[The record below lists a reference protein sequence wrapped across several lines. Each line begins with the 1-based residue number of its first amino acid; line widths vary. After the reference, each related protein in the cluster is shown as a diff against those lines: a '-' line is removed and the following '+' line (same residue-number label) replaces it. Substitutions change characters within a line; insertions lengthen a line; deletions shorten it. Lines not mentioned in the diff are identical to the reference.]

1 MNLAEF
7 AARHDAEQPEDTTA
21 IVPASG
27 SMASSFGKWLE
38 ETETRQAQ
46 QAATLAEGFKDRGFD
61 EMAAAHEMAR
71 RTREMGGPAL
81 PPAMFLGD
89 QLRSTIEM
97 RQAQRTF
104 EEAPAG
110 LIRWSLE
117 DPTNAVLAKGDMA
130 NLSMVGALAHDATFA
145 AKSMMKG
152 FPASLRFNAA
162 AQRAAAAAQAP
173 EDREKTFF
181 DILREEAAQI
191 GEPGGALSLDARVI
205 KKLTGLEIDTGAGMD
220 LLSMLPDAAGRY
232 LRSRGEPEGGDAAL
246 VAERTAYAKQRLGI
260 LQNVMTE
267 LADERGRS
275 ASYTRF
281 APTVDKI
288 SNDKALTPMQ
298 QVVEM
303 TRAIAN
309 DPSGGFAYLLSTT
322 AESVPGLAVAALAA
336 RVGVSPVAVMG
347 ATSYAR
353 AETQSFAQVAKDRG
367 FDVNNPEDVF
377 YMFQSPEFV
386 ASLTDAS
393 QRYSAT
399 VALWDAMSG
408 AAAGQALAK
417 SPMGDILLQSIAQ
430 GAFGGLGEM
439 AGQLASGQDVNGVEI
454 MLEVLAEFTT
464 APVEVAA
471 VGARGFG
478 RASGASQA
486 LENMRDRRTQKRQNE
501 NERRFFDALATA
513 SDKSEL
519 KAKAPKAYR
528 DAVASMMDGTPT
540 DTVYADAQAVEELLQ
555 SGKVNPV
562 EFQQATGL
570 TPEQVAEIAAQG
582 GDVQISTADYAAR
595 VAGTPVAQALRDHV
609 RLSPETLSAAELA
622 SAEEVDTQQLAAQ
635 LAEEV
640 TAGTATF
647 APDIEAAR
655 VRMAEEY
662 TRAGRPAAEVDQVTT
677 MYAAF
682 AQTTADTLGV
692 DHRAFLRRFPL
703 PTVRAGADAVSP
715 ALNQTAYHGTPHVFD
730 RFDISRIGTGEG
742 NAAYG
747 WGLYFAQE
755 EAVARNYQQALAPT
769 PKMAV
774 RGEDVPGVRIM
785 SDWGSFVNTMRRGGT
800 IAEAREAQAAA
811 LDKRAAAM
819 AKFPD
824 AAEGYRARAAAIRAM
839 ADEDIAF
846 EGAGNFYV
854 VDVPENED
862 LMDWDAPLAAQS
874 ELTQARARAAA
885 EKVGVAYDAKM
896 TGQALYRALAGAL
909 GGIEQDSYKLASEA
923 LRDAGFA
930 GHRYLDAGSRG
941 TIGGPGTRNFV
952 VYSDEA
958 VELLTRNGQTLYQST
973 ALRTGAETLQRY
985 GLDPKKKYTTRQ
997 VAAALE
1003 ARQRAKHGVIARNDK
1018 SPAALKKLSKWLAE
1032 EVMFEVEQAA
1042 RNPRA
1047 SAVGWY
1053 TTKTQAAIDA
1063 VGEVFP
1069 ELLGR
1074 VDTSLPGVALLG
1086 SQQAAR
1092 DFFTAI
1098 IAITSDGAKVQE
1110 NFRSAVRIYGA
1121 FRESG
1126 TVAAAEGIG
1135 NIRNSYAGNLAILQ
1149 DIVTQKGPAAL
1160 RDLLLTE
1167 LTVSELKKLAK
1178 ENGIDIGAASKMQAD
1193 MTVPYAAVAF
1203 GPKLGAFYANLMG
1216 HTGYLTMDRWWSRT
1230 FNRLRGQLLEV
1241 PTEAGI
1247 ARVRQLLIDAGADP
1261 ADVAS
1266 DEQVLAATVA
1276 PHDAYAAKKFKNG
1289 TELEKAANTLYKAA
1303 FENLQDVPWGAK
1315 DRAFM
1320 VEVTKATQAAL
1331 KKRGVAMTIADIQ
1344 AVLWYYEKRLYGKLG
1359 ARQSKDIS
1367 YEEAAAAAAAEYSA
1381 GRSSDADAGRP
1392 EEPSG
1397 DDGLGLDL
1405 GDEQTLYIDNNA
1417 RALTGLDEE
1426 QVEAPRW
1433 DFVPF
1438 GDELFQSAP
1447 PAFRLPDLE
1456 KASPGPVPGVREV
1469 ATAYMQRHG
1478 LPIRHQASYVTV
1490 DVERAR
1496 EIARLYDE
1504 MPDTPNDP
1512 AVRAAY
1518 EALARETI
1526 EQYKALLELGYT
1538 FEWIT
1543 GKDPYASPREAI
1555 IDMQQ
1560 NRHLWVFPTT
1570 EGFGTV
1576 NEATSDHPL
1585 LQPTEFEIDGRIALV
1600 NDLFRIV
1607 HDVFGHGSEGASF
1620 GARGEENAWQ
1630 AHVRMFS
1637 PLAARAMTTETR
1649 GQNSWVNFG
1658 PYGEQNRANP
1668 AETVF
1673 ADQKVGLLPAWVSDV
1688 GQAQDRP
1695 VGEVMGWPTID
1706 DFRFGFSP
1714 DLLQRDGWFVIT
1726 GMREAFGDQS
1736 DPRQAEANARLRA
1749 TMDEMG
1755 LEYFPISG
1763 MYKGAPQGESYLVAG
1778 DPAVGRNLGRA
1789 FGQESILTFRGL
1801 EYSDGRPDTPQ
1812 LPAETIVG
1820 PGALQSDFYSVM
1832 PDGTPWTMG
1841 LDWGEPAE
1849 GTELFQSAPPVES
1862 DAFKAWFGDS
1872 KMVDENG
1879 APLVVYHG
1887 TNAEF
1892 EAFRAEMGGTKNGD
1906 MLGRGGVYVTNSLD
1920 YAKKFGAK
1928 AMPLYAVAANPL
1940 DTRDAPD
1947 ELTGSAL
1954 KDWAVARGHDG
1965 IRAMVGTDKSGA
1977 RVWQWLLF
1985 DPTQV
1990 KSVDNRGT
1998 FDPNDARI
2006 LYQSA
2011 PPRMYYSP
2019 LLEGV
2024 RTAKQAKAKGK
2035 DWLAILPKLPGV
2047 KEAELVFTG
2056 ALDWLEGLKD
2066 DTVTRDEVAAF
2077 IEARQVTVE
2086 EVRGPGKWERYSEPG
2101 AENYRE
2107 FLLTVPNLHEL
2118 PISEGAKP
2126 FVSNAHYD
2134 QPNIVVTARTT
2145 DRQIDGRNAL
2155 FAEEVQSDLS
2165 SDWRK
2170 AGGGWRE
2177 RGTPVDRAALE
2188 REDLAAG
2195 AEYRRLRDELVD
2207 ALEEFAAEG
2216 VDDVAMANSIA
2227 AFARVRYAIAT
2238 NTMPRREDKAI
2249 GMDFVNAVT
2258 QMSDGSARWELV
2270 YAAFVRMQEASKA
2283 LTEVG
2288 PARPYTPFEEA
2299 AAYELAVKRLLQ
2311 RAAQEGYDAFSWTP
2325 GYMQAR
2331 RWDAKYEAGY
2341 KAAYD
2346 RQIKSAVEK
2355 IAKRFG
2361 AKVTVGKAEFGSP
2374 KPPTRDAFD
2383 AALRQYAEDHDYD
2396 LSALPGGG
2404 LLQQRFETLLR
2415 LETRDALEARGEPPT
2430 RADTLSRAAAQYGG
2444 EDYIL
2449 IRDALVPP
2457 KPAVPEDVWTVEIND
2472 AMRAALSQPFP
2483 LFQEKRGSIVLPTA
2497 EGQRPLLTVFAGSD
2511 ASTVIH
2517 EGAHWFLHVTETLV
2531 QSGDAPQRMVDQWKA
2546 LTDWWRSRAEEIARE
2561 AGTDVAHV
2569 MAYLDGGAI
2578 DSATGRAIWTAIH
2591 ENTARGF
2598 ELYASEGKAP
2608 TLGLRA
2614 AFESFRAW
2622 MIAVYRMATLD
2633 RALAVQI
2640 TDEVRLVFDQWLATD
2655 EQIAQ
2660 ARATGQVDPAAA
2672 AKAGVQQGD
2681 LDILAKLALEAQEEA
2696 QAYML
2701 GLPGPRMA
2709 KRHEWRVARAKALEA
2724 ARADLAAKPSHQ
2736 AVAWLTK
2743 FRWIGEGET
2752 PDYLPAAKIDRQG
2765 IVDIYGEEVAAE
2777 LADMTQV
2784 DGIDHDDMAPLFGFD
2799 SGDALVQAIRSTP
2812 DFTRAVRARATA
2824 ALRAQQARPTADDI
2838 DAATHGDKRGQLL
2851 AAELRALRK
2860 AATGIPVFTRRQA
2873 ALIAEQTI
2881 RAMPARAAVKSENFL
2896 AAERRAG
2903 RRVEE
2908 AMAKGDMRAAAIA
2921 KRDQL
2926 MQHSLYNQSR
2936 KAAELVEKARR
2947 RAKRLQSAGTR
2958 KSLAGEYLPAID
2970 QVLEQYD
2977 FRKLARGAELD
2988 RTRLAA
2994 YVKMMTDAG
3003 RASELA
3009 IPRHVLDEV
3018 KRRPYLTLSVAEL
3031 EGVLDTLVNIEHTAR
3046 LKNKLRNAQRERDL
3060 RATVDAVVAEMD
3072 ANLPDKPRARVRT
3085 QAERMGDA
3093 LRNYA
3098 NIALNVETRLR
3109 QYGGWRLGAAYDAI
3123 KADIDAAG
3131 VYEQTLAERRDI
3143 ELEKLYGLYS
3153 RRERIGMARRRRH
3166 EALGGEFSQWELIS
3180 AALNMGN
3187 AENMSRLKGRDTN
3200 KPFSD
3205 AQIEYIQSQLTDKD
3219 WDFVEGTW
3227 ELVDSYWPLIAER
3240 ERRVTGTIPK
3250 KVEAEPLTLPSG
3262 RTLRGGYYPIRYDG
3276 TLSSAVSEEELQE
3289 RLQAMQGGR
3298 FGKAQTKQGHLE
3310 ARTGSGGRVLLLDM
3324 GVLHQHLTDIIH
3336 DLAFAEVTADTW
3348 RVLRDPALRDAFQ
3361 RKGLQPDLEMLE
3373 IWVQDVAMGA
3383 SVGGGW
3389 AGRTAMAIKGN
3400 FTTSRLAAN
3409 LSTIVLQLTGYT
3421 HSIAVVGAGNMAAGL
3436 AQFAANPR
3444 GAWLSVLAQ
3453 SEFMRHKTRLI
3464 QPDVAEMRM
3473 QSTQSAA
3480 IGAKG
3485 AMQRVIDLGMAP
3497 IQLFQ
3502 IAVDIPTWIAAQRK
3516 ALREGVSPEQ
3526 ARRFADRAVVR
3537 AQGGTAVADR
3547 TAFERGSLSRDTRWN
3562 GALRLFATLASF
3574 MMTKGNLMREIA
3586 GKAATERTVEA
3597 AFTGAFHM
3605 ALIVMIEAMISE
3617 AVRGQLFDGD
3627 DDDEDPAVALAKKAA
3642 AESAKTALGTL
3653 PFVRDVASYADGF
3666 GGGGGYGAAVET
3678 IGKPIKELQQGELD
3692 KALFKAI
3699 NNAVGLATG
3708 LPSGQINRIIDAAA
3722 NSGEDDASFADYLF
3736 GVKK

>member
-1 MNLAEF
+1 MDLAEF
-7 AARHDAEQPEDTTA
+7 AARRDAEQPEVTTA
-21 IVPASG
+21 IVPAAG

-38 ETETRQAQ
+38 ETEGRQAK

-71 RTREMGGPAL
+71 ATSEQGGPAL

-97 RQAQRTF
+97 RQAQRAF
-104 EEAPAG
+104 EEAPSG

-117 DPTNAVLAKGDMA
+117 DPTNAVLAKGDME

-145 AKSMMKG
+145 AKSMAKG

-191 GEPGGALSLDARVI
+191 GEPSAAPPLDVRVI

-232 LRSRGEPEGGDAAL
+232 LRSRIEPEGGDEAL
-246 VAERTAYAKQRLGI
+246 VAERTAYAKQRLDV
-260 LQNVMTE
+260 LQGVMTE

-275 ASYTRF
+275 TSYTRF
-281 APTVDKI
+281 TPVVDKI

-303 TRAIAN
+303 TRAISN
-309 DPSGGFAYLLSTT
+309 DPAGGFAYLLSTT
-322 AESVPGLAVAALAA
+322 AESVPGLTVAALAA
-336 RVGVSPVAVMG
+336 RVGVNPVAVMG

-377 YMFQSPEFV
+377 NMFQSPEFV

-430 GAFGGLGEM
+430 GSFGGLGEM

-464 APVEVAA
+464 APLEVAA
-471 VGARGFG
+471 VGGRGFG
-478 RASGASQA
+478 RASGATQA
-486 LENMRDRRTQKRQNE
+486 LEDMRDRRTQKRQNE

-570 TPEQVAEIAAQG
+570 TPEQVAETAAQG

-635 LAEEV
+635 LADEV

-647 APDIEAAR
+647 APEIEAAR
-655 VRMAEEY
+655 ARMAEEY
-662 TRAGRPAAEVDQVTT
+662 ARAGRPTAEVDQVTT

-755 EAVARNYQQALAPT
+755 EAVARNYQQALAPA
-769 PKMAV
+769 PKMSV
-774 RGEDVPGVRIM
+774 RGEAVPDVRIM

-800 IAEAREAQAAA
+800 LAEAREAQAAT

-819 AKFPD
+819 EKFPD
-824 AAEGYRARAAAIRAM
+824 VAAGYARKAADIRAM
-839 ADEDIAF
+839 PDSDFAF

-854 VDVPENED
+854 VDVPEDED

-896 TGQALYRALAGAL
+896 TGQALYRALAAAL
-909 GGIEQDSYKLASEA
+909 GGREQDSYKLASEA

-958 VELLTRNGQTLYQST
+958 VELLTRNGQTLYQSN
-973 ALRTGAETLQRY
+973 ALRAGTETLERY
-985 GLDPKKKYTTRQ
+985 GLNPKKKKYTTRQ

-1003 ARQRAKHGVIARNDK
+1003 ARQREKHGVIARNDK

-1086 SQQAAR
+1086 DRQAAR

-1126 TVAAAEGIG
+1126 TVAASEGVG

-1276 PHDAYAAKKFKNG
+1276 PRDAYAAKKFKNG
-1289 TELEKAANTLYKAA
+1289 TELEKAANTLHRAA

-1320 VEVTKATQAAL
+1320 VEVAKAAQAAL

-1397 DDGLGLDL
+1397 DDGLSLDL
-1405 GDEQTLYIDNNA
+1405 GDEQILYIDDNA
-1417 RALTGLDEE
+1417 RILAGLDEE

-1469 ATAYMQRHG
+1469 ATSYMQRHG

-1504 MPDTPNDP
+1504 AVDAPNDP

-1518 EALARETI
+1518 EALSRETV
-1526 EQYKALLELGYT
+1526 EQYKALLELGFT

-1543 GKDPYASPREAI
+1543 GEDPYASPREAI
-1555 IDMQQ
+1555 LDMQQ

-1576 NEATSDHPL
+1576 NEAASDHPL

-1607 HDVFGHGSEGASF
+1607 HDVFGHGSEGAAF

-1637 PLAARAMTTETR
+1637 PLAARAMTAETR

-1668 AETVF
+1668 ANTVF
-1673 ADQKVGLLPAWVSDV
+1673 ADQKATLLPAWVSEV

-1714 DLLQRDGWFVIT
+1714 DLLQRDGWFIVT

-1755 LEYFPISG
+1755 LDYIPISG
-1763 MYKGAPQGESYLVAG
+1763 MYKGEPQGESYLVAG

-1812 LPAETIVG
+1812 LPAETVVG

-1849 GTELFQSAPPVES
+1849 GVELFQSAPPVES

-1872 KMVDENG
+1872 KVVDENG

-1887 TNAEF
+1887 TNADF
-1892 EAFRAEMGGTKNGD
+1892 EAFDPARVGSAYGVDEAGFFFTSREDEAAKWAERAPNATSPRVLEVYLSVKKPWVIDAPEGQSPVAYFESGE
-1906 MLGRGGVYVTNSLD
+1906 GVFN
-1920 YAKKFGAK
+1920 AG
-1928 AMPLYAVAANPL
+1928 PQNAVAYGISSGYDGMIVRGENE
-1940 DTRDAPD
+1940 TMYIVFAP
-1947 ELTGSAL
+1947 EQ
-1954 KDWAVARGHDG
+1954 
-1965 IRAMVGTDKSGA
+1965 I
-1977 RVWQWLLF
+1977 
-1985 DPTQV
+1985 

-1998 FDPNDARI
+1998 FDPADPRI

-2056 ALDWLEGLKD
+2056 VLDWLGGLRD
-2066 DTVTRDEVAAF
+2066 DTVTR
-2077 IEARQVTVE
+2077 E
-2086 EVRGPGKWERYSEPG
+2086 EVVAHIERP
-2101 AENYRE
+2101 R
-2107 FLLTVPNLHEL
+2107 VQ
-2118 PISEGAKP
+2118 IEG
-2126 FVSNAHYD
+2126 N
-2134 QPNIVVTARTT
+2134 
-2145 DRQIDGRNAL
+2145 
-2155 FAEEVQSDLS
+2155 
-2165 SDWRK
+2165 
-2170 AGGGWRE
+2170 
-2177 RGTPVDRAALE
+2177 
-2188 REDLAAG
+2188 
-2195 AEYRRLRDELVD
+2195 
-2207 ALEEFAAEG
+2207 
-2216 VDDVAMANSIA
+2216 
-2227 AFARVRYAIAT
+2227 
-2238 NTMPRREDKAI
+2238 
-2249 GMDFVNAVT
+2249 
-2258 QMSDGSARWELV
+2258 
-2270 YAAFVRMQEASKA
+2270 
-2283 LTEVG
+2283 
-2288 PARPYTPFEEA
+2288 
-2299 AAYELAVKRLLQ
+2299 
-2311 RAAQEGYDAFSWTP
+2311 
-2325 GYMQAR
+2325 
-2331 RWDAKYEAGY
+2331 
-2341 KAAYD
+2341 
-2346 RQIKSAVEK
+2346 
-2355 IAKRFG
+2355 
-2361 AKVTVGKAEFGSP
+2361 
-2374 KPPTRDAFD
+2374 
-2383 AALRQYAEDHDYD
+2383 
-2396 LSALPGGG
+2396 
-2404 LLQQRFETLLR
+2404 
-2415 LETRDALEARGEPPT
+2415 
-2430 RADTLSRAAAQYGG
+2430 
-2444 EDYIL
+2444 
-2449 IRDALVPP
+2449 
-2457 KPAVPEDVWTVEIND
+2457 
-2472 AMRAALSQPFP
+2472 PFP

-2497 EGQRPLLTVFAGSD
+2497 EGQRPALTIFAGSD

-2569 MAYLDGGAI
+2569 MVYLDGEAI

-2681 LDILAKLALEAQEEA
+2681 LDVLAKLALEAQEEA

-2724 ARADLAAKPSHQ
+2724 ARAELAAQPNHQ

-2752 PDYLPAAKIDRQG
+2752 PDYLPAVKIDRQG
-2765 IVDIYGEEVAAE
+2765 IVDAYGEEIAAE
-2777 LADMTQV
+2777 IADMTQV

-2926 MQHSLYNQSR
+2926 IQHSLYNQSR

-3009 IPRHVLDEV
+3009 IPRHVLDEA

-3072 ANLPDKPRARVRT
+3072 TNLPDKPRARVRT

-3240 ERRVTGTIPK
+3240 ERRVTGTVPK
-3250 KVEAEPLTLPSG
+3250 KVEAEPFTLPSG

-3348 RVLRDPALRDAFQ
+3348 RVLRAPELRDAFQ

-3409 LSTIVLQLTGYT
+3409 LSTITLQLTGYT
-3421 HSIAVVGAGNMAAGL
+3421 HSVAVVGAGNMAAGL

-3444 GAWLSVLAQ
+3444 GAWMSVLSQ

-3516 ALREGVSPEQ
+3516 ALREGMAPEQ

-3617 AVRGQLFDGD
+3617 AVRGQLFED
-3627 DDDEDPAVALAKKAA
+3627 DDDEDPAVALAKKAV

-3678 IGKPIKELQQGELD
+3678 IGKPVKELQQGELD
-3692 KALFKAI
+3692 KALLKAV

-3722 NSGEDDASFADYLF
+3722 NSGEDDASFTDYLF